1 MASGV
6 VAKQTAPVEVQKTIN
21 LHAFITSEID
31 PSLSPVIS
39 FDAVQADL
47 QMVLAHGA
55 AAPLRNAAPCRGPQ
69 PLTHSSSMKIRF
81 YLLLLSPLGLAHCA
95 STSNPPGPEGTGD
108 HKTGYYLG
116 RSDAV
121 KQQYWMVQN
130 LQKQP
135 KASQP
140 KVTDLPILIPE
151 QTNNGVATV
160 PHTETIRI
168 EQ

>member
-1 MASGV
+1 
-6 VAKQTAPVEVQKTIN
+6 
-21 LHAFITSEID
+21 
-31 PSLSPVIS
+31 
-39 FDAVQADL
+39 
-47 QMVLAHGA
+47 
-55 AAPLRNAAPCRGPQ
+55 
-69 PLTHSSSMKIRF
+69 MKIRF
-81 YLLLLSPLGLAHCA
+81 YLLLLSPLVLAHCA

-135 KASQP
+135 KAPQP
-140 KVTDLPILIPE
+140 KVTDLPITIPE
-151 QTNNGVATV
+151 PNHQRRHDRSPHGNNSHRAV
-160 PHTETIRI
+160 IRI

>member
-1 MASGV
+1 M
-6 VAKQTAPVEVQKTIN
+6 KT
-21 LHAFITSEID
+21 
-31 PSLSPVIS
+31 
-39 FDAVQADL
+39 
-47 QMVLAHGA
+47 
-55 AAPLRNAAPCRGPQ
+55 
-69 PLTHSSSMKIRF
+69 RF
-81 YLLLLSPLGLAHCA
+81 YLLLLSPLVLAHCA

-121 KQQYWMVQN
+121 KQQYWMLQN

-135 KASQP
+135 KTPRP
-140 KVTDLPILIPE
+140 KVTDLRILIPE

-160 PHTETIRI
+160 PHTETLRI

>member
-1 MASGV
+1 
-6 VAKQTAPVEVQKTIN
+6 
-21 LHAFITSEID
+21 
-31 PSLSPVIS
+31 
-39 FDAVQADL
+39 
-47 QMVLAHGA
+47 
-55 AAPLRNAAPCRGPQ
+55 
-69 PLTHSSSMKIRF
+69 MKIRF
-81 YLLLLSPLGLAHCA
+81 YLLLLSPLILAHCA
-95 STSNPPGPEGTGD
+95 SNSNPPGPEGTGD

-135 KASQP
+135 KAPQP